1 MPGDVIRIMCP
12 RLTCRKVLAVPTT
25 ARGRTVRCR
34 SCGATLRVPTK
45 STENVDPAAKP
56 AEAPKPEQADAA

>member
-1 MPGDVIRIMCP
+1 MTGDVIRIMCP
-12 RLTCRKVLAVPTT
+12 RLTCRKVLAVPTS

-45 STENVDPAAKP
+45 PSVDPAAAQK
-56 AEAPKPEQADAA
+56 ATEAPKPEQADAA